1 MPAQA
6 AIVAGNTDKPAIHT
20 DASGATI
27 VDINKA
33 SAGGVSHN
41 VYSEFNVDSN
51 GVILNN
57 SGTATNTQLAGQI
70 DGNANMAGGSAK
82 VILNEVRSSDPS
94 QLNGMVEVAGQ
105 SAQVIIA
112 NPSGIT
118 CDGCGFINTNHASLT
133 TGTATYDGQGNVN
146 GLDVSKGQVTITGK
160 GMDTRSTQYTDIIAR
175 SVKVNAKLQANELN
189 IVTGNNHIDKNGRV
203 QQKYD
208 NTNAPDVAL
217 DVSALGS
224 MYANKIYMQGTD
236 AGVGVRI
243 DHADL
248 TATDTLSINVD
259 GVVENNGGHISGKNA
274 ATVMGSDVLNHNG
287 QITSEGM
294 VSVAADNTLD
304 NTNGVIK
311 AAMVNVSGKNTVN
324 SHGSIQGSQN
334 TFITA
339 DSLDN
344 SDGEILSN
352 GDLTIGRASWN
363 YNAQGV
369 NNTHGRIVAKGAL
382 NVDAASLNNSAG
394 RVETNGAMTV
404 NVDTLTNDNGLISAG
419 NGWNTISASMLNND
433 NGVIQSLGSDSQLQ
447 VSGNNMLSNRNG
459 SIHSNGSVSING
471 ALDNMSGTIV
481 ADKDLFMYGTSYY
494 SDLASKMEAG
504 GNIDMTVTG
513 TFQNA
518 GTIKAGQDM
527 ALNIGSNG
535 WNSYGGPAQ
544 NSGSIAANGH
554 LALQMNS
561 SLFDNSG
568 SITANQMDLQLADL
582 SNTGSIS
589 SQNDINL
596 NATNLDNRGNGTI
609 SADHNINIT
618 ASYLMTDAGSQIA
631 AGSDAMLFVM
641 NNLDNS
647 GDIRAAHDINLD
659 VMGSSGWSQSTAYNY
674 GTMVAGN
681 TLNAQMDRVTFING
695 GTLSA
700 DNGITLISNYL
711 TNSGNI
717 SSASDITLNTANGI
731 NNEASGNITGNHVY
745 TTGYVNN
752 MGVINETGA
761 ATQENGNNAADDSNT
776 NPDSGTTADNSG
788 NTTVK
793 PNGTP
798 EGNGVWENGVVYY
811 PGDMYYGY
819 VIQDI
824 EYYPGGYSIYT
835 A

>member
-1 MPAQA
+1 MKNKSAVSTKANSKVLHAKLAPTCFATMLALGMIMPAQA

-70 DGNANMAGGSAK
+70 NGNANMVGGSAK

-118 CDGCGFINTNHASLT
+118 CDGCGFINTNHATLT
-133 TGTATYDGQGNVN
+133 TGTATYDNKGDVS

-189 IVTGNNHIDKNGRV
+189 IVTGNNHIDKYGRV
-203 QQKYD
+203 QKKYD
-208 NTNAPDVAL
+208 SSNAPDVAL

-224 MYANKIYMQGTD
+224 MYANKIYMEGTD
-236 AGVGVRI
+236 AGVGVHI
-243 DHADL
+243 DGADL
-248 TATDTLSINVD
+248 TASDTLSINVE
-259 GVVENNGGHISGKNA
+259 GVVENNGGRISGKNS

-294 VSVAADNTLD
+294 VSVTADNTLD

-382 NVDAASLNNSAG
+382 SVDAASLNNSAG
-394 RVETNGAMTV
+394 RVETNGAMSV
-404 NVDTLTNDNGLISAG
+404 NVA
-419 NGWNTISASMLNND
+419 
-433 NGVIQSLGSDSQLQ
+433 
-447 VSGNNMLSNRNG
+447 R
-459 SIHSNGSVSING
+459 
-471 ALDNMSGTIV
+471 
-481 ADKDLFMYGTSYY
+481 
-494 SDLASKMEAG
+494 
-504 GNIDMTVTG
+504 
-513 TFQNA
+513 
-518 GTIKAGQDM
+518 
-527 ALNIGSNG
+527 
-535 WNSYGGPAQ
+535 
-544 NSGSIAANGH
+544 
-554 LALQMNS
+554 
-561 SLFDNSG
+561 
-568 SITANQMDLQLADL
+568 
-582 SNTGSIS
+582 
-589 SQNDINL
+589 
-596 NATNLDNRGNGTI
+596 
-609 SADHNINIT
+609 
-618 ASYLMTDAGSQIA
+618 
-631 AGSDAMLFVM
+631 
-641 NNLDNS
+641 
-647 GDIRAAHDINLD
+647 
-659 VMGSSGWSQSTAYNY
+659 
-674 GTMVAGN
+674 
-681 TLNAQMDRVTFING
+681 
-695 GTLSA
+695 
-700 DNGITLISNYL
+700 
-711 TNSGNI
+711 
-717 SSASDITLNTANGI
+717 
-731 NNEASGNITGNHVY
+731 
-745 TTGYVNN
+745 
-752 MGVINETGA
+752 
-761 ATQENGNNAADDSNT
+761 
-776 NPDSGTTADNSG
+776 
-788 NTTVK
+788 
-793 PNGTP
+793 
-798 EGNGVWENGVVYY
+798 
-811 PGDMYYGY
+811 
-819 VIQDI
+819 
-824 EYYPGGYSIYT
+824 
-835 A
+835 